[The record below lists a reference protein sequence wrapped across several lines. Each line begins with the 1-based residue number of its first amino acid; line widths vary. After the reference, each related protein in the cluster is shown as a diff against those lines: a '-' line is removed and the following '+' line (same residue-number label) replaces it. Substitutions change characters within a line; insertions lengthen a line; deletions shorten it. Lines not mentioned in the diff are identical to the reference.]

1 MISKPSPQTLNKVEP
16 SYSTIIDSGKSMANV
31 KKYSQPIDRN
41 KEDDL
46 ESMLQSSDVSDN
58 PLLSQRAAFNTGN
71 YFLLYFLHVF
81 YYSTFGPFF
90 FLLLIWLPAARNSLQ
105 NLLFI
110 RINPWCFFQNAY
122 WASAITI
129 TLMSLVLRR
138 YQTIDEAMFYSTLM
152 NTFFRSA
159 TIAGKYGTYP
169 AEEVRKVFSQSVSAN
184 QVRGEM
190 MIDAWRGQAEKV
202 VRQEVE
208 SVKKRENLQR
218 LDQQIFA
225 EVSGVKTQVPSD
237 RIVETLAKEFAEENK
252 QQLTMILV
260 FIYGIAR
267 TLACG
272 LLNLWIGLPFH
283 GETTEEKVVFYLV
296 LIWEFMYFTVGP
308 MFYLLAFKDIKRM
321 LFFSSC
327 TVKILSSG
335 PATKKSEFQKIKIA
349 DNKMESMLVLVRK
362 LDKYGDRFVQR
373 HRALVGFM
381 LVHSLLLELVLC
393 AKYFDIFKISIFAQT
408 ERKLQFLLVADLI
421 TLSLPLIGILA
432 LISKTNNMKK
442 QVTAELKLHTQD
454 CEEKQIQEFV
464 SEMPKDS
471 MITIFGFELSIE
483 TLLLISVVLLT
494 GVGAG
499 IYVVFWGKFKIT

>member
-1 MISKPSPQTLNKVEP
+1 MHPRLSPKSLSKVEP
-16 SYSTIIDSGKSMANV
+16 VHSNIIDSGSTMAHG
-31 KKYSQPIDRN
+31 KKYSQPLDRN
-41 KEDDL
+41 KDEDM
-46 ESMLQSSDVSDN
+46 ESMLQSLDVSDN
-58 PLLSQRAAFNTGN
+58 PLLSQRAVFNPGN
-71 YFLLYFLHVF
+71 YFLMYFLHVF

-90 FLLLIWLPAARNSLQ
+90 FVLLIWLPAARNSLQ

-110 RINPWCFFQNAY
+110 RINPWCFFQNSY

-129 TLMSLVLRR
+129 TVMALVLRR
-138 YQTIDEAMFYSTLM
+138 YRTIDEAMFYSTLL

-169 AEEVRKVFSQSVSAN
+169 EEEVRKVFSQTIPTT

-202 VRQEVE
+202 VRQEIE

-218 LDQQIFA
+218 LDQNIYA
-225 EVSGVKTQVPSD
+225 EVSGVKTQVSSD
-237 RIVETLAKEFAEENK
+237 RVIENLAKEFAEENK

-260 FIYGIAR
+260 FVYGIAR

-283 GETTEEKVVFYLV
+283 GEAVEEKVVFYMV
-296 LIWEFMYFTVGP
+296 LLWEFMYITVGP
-308 MFYLLAFKDIKRM
+308 MFYLLAFKDIKRT

-327 TVKILSSG
+327 TLRILSSG
-335 PATKKSEFQKIKIA
+335 QATKSEIQRIKIA
-349 DNKMESMLVLVRK
+349 DNKMESLLSLVKK
-362 LDKYGDRFVQR
+362 LDRYGDRFIQR

-381 LVHSLLLELVLC
+381 LVHCLLLELVLC
-393 AKYFDIFKISIFAQT
+393 AKYFDIFQISIFAQT

-421 TLSLPLIGILA
+421 TLSLPLLGILA
-432 LISKTNNMKK
+432 LISKTNYTKK
-442 QVTAELKLHTQD
+442 EVAAELKLHTQD
-454 CEEKQIQEFV
+454 YGDKIIQEFV
-464 SEMPKDS
+464 SDMPKDCA
-471 MITIFGFELSIE
+471 ISILGSDMGIG

-494 GVGAG
+494 GIGAG
-499 IYVVFWGKFKIT
+499 IYVVFWGKYKIN